1 MNEHSYSADSSNLT
15 LGSEEWHP
23 LPLVAAKLALA
34 TGASVGLC
42 FGVGLGLAA
51 GESLFTRFQF
61 PWLAAV
67 GASITIAVAT
77 ALLGGWLGHVRW
89 KFSAWKLDASGLRVR
104 RGRFWRT
111 EILIP
116 RARVQHLDL
125 QRGPLE
131 RRFGLATLIVHTAGT
146 RVHALRQ
153 SGLLETEALALR
165 DALVPTTDRRD
176 DVV

>member
-1 MNEHSYSADSSNLT
+1 MTEDSAAANLDP
-15 LGSEEWHP
+15 SAPQQWRR
-23 LPLVAAKLALA
+23 LPAIAGKLALLS
-34 TGASVGLC
+34 GALVGAAI
-42 FGVGLGLAA
+42 GIGLAI
-51 GESLFTRFQF
+51 
-61 PWLAAV
+61 AAIGV
-67 GASITIAVAT
+67 LSERLGFSIAAAAAMVL
-77 ALLGGWLGHVRW
+77 ALLVIGLIWGGWLGYVRW
-89 KFSAWKLDASGLRVR
+89 KFSAWKLDAVGLRVK